1 MLSADRLDVA
11 GLSSPDGRN
20 GAGPGSRART
30 PAAVSLTLTAIAAA
44 LAVLVVLCAVWLRSG
59 DARWV
64 PASHGTVRSMLE
76 LSGAGPDT
84 LVYDLGSG
92 DGRVLFAAARDF
104 GARAVG
110 VEINPLRWLLTQ
122 LFISRHR
129 LRGRVTVRLGSLF
142 DQDLRPA
149 DVVTCYLSPAA
160 NRRLEGKLTRE
171 LAPGT
176 LVVSYRFGFVHLPI
190 VSRDE
195 QAGLTVYRIGGTA
208 ATPPAV

>member
-1 MLSADRLDVA
+1 M
-11 GLSSPDGRN
+11 
-20 GAGPGSRART
+20 
-30 PAAVSLTLTAIAAA
+30 SLTLALVAAA

-64 PASHGTVRSMLE
+64 PASRSTVRSMLE

-104 GARAVG
+104 GSRAVG

-122 LFISRHR
+122 LSISRRR
-129 LRGRVTVRLGSLF
+129 LRGRVRVRLGSLF
-142 DQDLRPA
+142 DQDLSPA
-149 DVVTCYLSPAA
+149 GVVTCYLSPAA
-160 NRRLEGKLTRE
+160 NRRLEGKLIRE

-176 LVVSYRFGFVHLPI
+176 LVVSYRFRF
-190 VSRDE
+190 
-195 QAGLTVYRIGGTA
+195 AGLPLVGQDDRLGIYLYRVGPG
-208 ATPPAV
+208 